1 MPQSHFFSKPHN
13 QLLATAAMALL
24 VLALGAYAYL
34 TFKQADQWNSGPTT
48 ISVVGTGE
56 VFAKPDI
63 AQFSFTVR
71 GEGVDAA
78 TAQEK
83 SGTIINAVTESL
95 KKSGIEDKDIKTDG
109 YNMSPKYK
117 YEQKPC
123 IFGQACP
130 PGEQI
135 ADGFEVMQTVTVKVR
150 KIDTAGTLLV
160 EVGKLGATDLSSLS
174 FTVDDTDALTADA
187 RALAIKDAQEQAKKI
202 ASDLGMSLGK
212 MTGYYEEVPGGMPY
226 MSAAPMMDSAM
237 GGAKSFERV
246 NVPTGENK
254 TTSKVNLTY
263 ILK

>member
-1 MPQSHFFSKPHN
+1 MPQSNFLSKTYN
-13 QLLATAAMALL
+13 QMLVTAALVLL
-24 VLALGAYAYL
+24 VCALGAYAYL
-34 TFKQADQWNSGPTT
+34 TFKQADEWNSGPTT
-48 ISVVGTGE
+48 ITVVGTGE

-83 SGTIINAVTESL
+83 SGTSINAINAAL
-95 KKSGIEDKDIKTDG
+95 KAAGIEDRDIKTEG
-109 YNMSPKYK
+109 YNLSPKFK

-123 IFGQACP
+123 LFGQMCP
-130 PGEQI
+130 PSEQI
-135 ADGFEVMQTVTVKVR
+135 ADGFEVVQTIMVKVR

-174 FTVDDTDALTADA
+174 FTVDNTDKLTADA

-202 ASDLGMSLGK
+202 AADLGMTLGK

-246 NVPTGENK
+246 VVPTGENK
-254 TTSKVNLTY
+254 TTSKVDLTY
-263 ILK
+263 MLK

>member
-1 MPQSHFFSKPHN
+1 MPQSQFFSKTYN
-13 QLLATAAMALL
+13 QVLATAAMLL
-24 VLALGAYAYL
+24 LALALGAYAYL
-34 TFKQADQWNSGPTT
+34 TFKQADQWNAGPTT
-48 ISVVGTGE
+48 INVIGTGE

-83 SGTIINAVTESL
+83 SGTIINAVTASL
-95 KKSGIEDKDIKTDG
+95 KASGIEDRDIKTEG
-109 YNMSPKYK
+109 YNLSPKFK

-123 IFGQACP
+123 LFGQACP

-174 FTVDDTDALTADA
+174 FTIDDTDKLTADA

-202 ASDLGMSLGK
+202 AADLGMKLGK
-212 MTGYYEEVPGGMPY
+212 MTGYYEQTPGGMPY
-226 MSAAPMMDSAM
+226 MAAAPMMDSAM
-237 GGAKSFERV
+237 GGAKAFERV
-246 NVPTGENK
+246 EVPTGEYK
-254 TTSKVNLTY
+254 TTSQVNLTY